1 LNEAKDWNTAA
12 FASSSIASATIARL
26 ESERDQL
33 KKQFE
38 ISKGNTEAALNSFH
52 AEAKQ
57 RRSAEA
63 ERDQLKEL
71 LNKAFIKVSQYEMDT
86 GLDASCKALVAE
98 RDQLRKVAADF
109 HDCMVDVRQQ
119 MQMDKMLRQPIPR
132 APLEL
137 QIDETIELYNSLPH
151 VIAKN
156 TK

>member
-1 LNEAKDWNTAA
+1 MAHTHLCSRDTVLDTIEFLNELKRERDQLRKELAESQSWVKASMESAA
-12 FASSSIASATIARL
+12 IASSTIARL
-26 ESERDQL
+26 ES
-33 KKQFE
+33 
-38 ISKGNTEAALNSFH
+38 
-52 AEAKQ
+52 
-57 RRSAEA
+57 
-63 ERDQLKEL
+63 
-71 LNKAFIKVSQYEMDT
+71 
-86 GLDASCKALVAE
+86 E